1 MGKNKDGKRAK
12 GKDKKKNT
20 FKKYGKNTT
29 RGLRIKQADLEK
41 KAEKRK
47 NEGNHSSIET
57 KRTTSI
63 LQNRLVMTKTDDKYV
78 QNNLSRQKTTKITP
92 IKNYK
97 NTILK
102 LLGIFNSNE
111 YIQNKFFFSKS

>member
-41 KAEKRK
+41 KAKKRK
-47 NEGNHSSIET
+47 NEGNHSSIATKQKYTQKGQVGE
-57 KRTTSI
+57 KRTTS
-63 LQNRLVMTKTDDKYV
+63 MC
-78 QNNLSRQKTTKITP
+78 KITCRDKKHEDNP
-92 IKNYK
+92 KK
-97 NTILK
+97 K
-102 LLGIFNSNE
+102 L
-111 YIQNKFFFSKS
+111 